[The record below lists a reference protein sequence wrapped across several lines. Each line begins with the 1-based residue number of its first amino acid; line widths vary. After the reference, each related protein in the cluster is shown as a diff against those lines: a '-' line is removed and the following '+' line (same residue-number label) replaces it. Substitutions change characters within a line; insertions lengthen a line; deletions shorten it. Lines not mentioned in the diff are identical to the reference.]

1 MSQYKLY
8 TGKAANS
15 EGEAMSW
22 LNQKLGD
29 GTLGDDVK
37 RNLLDAAKAS
47 QTQYQGAIGKAEN
60 DFRGTFEHDQRVES
74 NPRAS
79 ASYKANHMQFK
90 SFPGGEGIGT
100 TGAPATRGESAGVAT
115 GAAAADAAKQWLD
128 AHPND
133 PLADG
138 VRKKLKAMGAL

>member
-37 RNLLDAAKAS
+37 RNLLNAAKAS
-47 QTQYQGAIGKAEN
+47 QTEYQGAIGKVEN
-60 DFRGTFEHDQRVES
+60 NFRETFEHDKRVEG

-79 ASYKANHMQFK
+79 ASYKADHMQFK

-100 TGAPATRGESAGVAT
+100 TGAPAT
-115 GAAAADAAKQWLD
+115 AAAAPAGQHVTLK
-128 AHPND
+128 
-133 PLADG
+133 DG
-138 VRKKLKAMGAL
+138 RTGYLNGKTFTPD